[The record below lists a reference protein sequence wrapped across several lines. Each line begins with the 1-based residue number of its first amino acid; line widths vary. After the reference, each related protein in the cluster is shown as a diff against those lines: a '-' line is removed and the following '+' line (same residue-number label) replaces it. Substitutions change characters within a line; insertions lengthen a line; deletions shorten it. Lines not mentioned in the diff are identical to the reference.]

1 MDNNRQT
8 IHSEC
13 RAKIGLYTV
22 GLRAYWAQFSGL
34 RERMIEYG
42 EHIASQLAANGEV
55 FNYGLVDCSDEGRKA
70 GEYFKENDVDL
81 IFLHSGTYVTSD
93 AVLPVHQI
101 CGAPVVVLNLQ
112 PTTRINYAETTTG
125 EWLAHC
131 GACPVPEFSNAF
143 ERAGI
148 PFRVISGLLGLD
160 YTPSISKTDENT
172 AQRTEAHKAYEQ
184 IAQWCRAASVGR
196 MLCQS
201 RFGFLGSNY
210 SGMLDLYSDYTM
222 LQAQTGMHV
231 EIIEMCDL
239 NERVQAVTKE
249 QIDQKL
255 AEIHDMFRLCEDD
268 SADPIAKK
276 PSEEDLVWSATVA
289 AAQEQMVRDYRL
301 DALAYYYHSTQGN
314 PYQDIQSGF
323 IVGHSLLTAKGVPC
337 AGEADM
343 KTALAM
349 KICDTLGVGGS
360 FCEIVTADYEN
371 GTILLGHDGPFHIH
385 IARGKPMLRG
395 LGVYHGKQGSGV
407 SVEATVKSGPVTMMG
422 ITQTYDGRLRMIIS
436 EGEATDDEIMRI
448 GNTQTHVR
456 FKTDIDTYFCTLFR
470 YAPTHHCAMSIGA
483 NGELFSKVAELLNM
497 EYVVI

>member
-1 MDNNRQT
+1 MEQSRQT
-8 IHSEC
+8 IHSGC

-22 GLRAYWAQFSGL
+22 GLKAYWAQFAEL

-42 EHIASQLAANGEV
+42 KHIESKLSEHSEV
-55 FNYGLVDCSDEGRKA
+55 FNYGLVDGSEEGMKA
-70 GEYFKENDVDL
+70 GEYFKKNDVDL

-93 AVLPVHQI
+93 AVLPIHQI

-131 GACPVPEFSNAF
+131 GACPVPEFANAF
-143 ERAGI
+143 ERASI

-160 YTPSISKTDENT
+160 YTPAISKTDENT
-172 AQRTEAHKAYEQ
+172 AQRNEARKAYEQ
-184 IAQWCRAASVGR
+184 MQQWCQAAAVAR
-196 MLCQS
+196 TLRQS

-239 NERVQAVTKE
+239 NDRVQAVTQT

-255 AEIHDMFRLCEDD
+255 SEIHDMFQICEDN

-276 PSEEDLVWSATVA
+276 PNEEDILWSATVA

-301 DALAYYYHSTQGN
+301 NALAYYYHSTPGN

-337 AGEADM
+337 AGEGDM

-360 FCEIVTADYEN
+360 YCEIVTADYEK

-407 SVEATVKSGPVTMMG
+407 SVEATVKSGPVTMLG
-422 ITQTYDGRLRMIIS
+422 ITQTVSGKLRMIVS

-456 FKTDIDTYFCTLFR
+456 FATDIDSYFCRLFQ

-483 NGELFSKVAELLNM
+483 NGELFAKVAELM
-497 EYVVI
+497 GIECVTV